1 MTENGYRP
9 VTLDTDRGVIEC
21 RYYDAPGARSAA
33 VWVGGAG
40 GGWDTPANG
49 LYPRL
54 SEVLADDGIASLR
67 VRFRHARLLEE
78 AAFDV
83 LAGIAHLERAGIDA
97 FALVGHS
104 SGGAVV
110 IRAAAA
116 SAAVRSVVALA
127 TQGYGADAVRW
138 LSPRCSILLVHGTAD
153 SVLPPSS
160 SEYVHRLAREPKRLV
175 LYEGAEHGLEEV
187 ADDVAELVR
196 SWVVETLRDARR
208 ARES

>member
-1 MTENGYRP
+1 MNYRS
-9 VTLDTDRGVIEC
+9 VTLETDRGDVEC
-21 RYYDAPGARSAA
+21 RYYDAPGARCAA

-40 GGWDTPANG
+40 GSWDTPARG

-54 SEVLADDGIASLR
+54 CEELAVDGIASLR
-67 VRFRHARLLEE
+67 VRFRHATVLEE
-78 AAFDV
+78 AVFDV
-83 LAGIAHLERAGIDA
+83 LAGIAHLERTGIGA
-97 FALVGHS
+97 FGLVGHS
-104 SGGAVV
+104 FGGAVV

-116 SAAVRSVVALA
+116 SAAVRTVVALA
-127 TQGYGADAVRW
+127 TQSYGADAARF
-138 LSPRCSILLVHGTAD
+138 LPPGCSILLVHGTAD